1 MGLVYG
7 FGGMRDHEREIS
19 FRPRL
24 PAEWEGLR
32 FRLELRGQRM
42 EVDMD
47 REGTSYRLLEGPGLL
62 LFHEDEEFRLTP
74 DAPARFPAP
83 CE

>member
-1 MGLVYG
+1 MALVYG

-24 PAEWEGLR
+24 PADWEGLR
-32 FRLELRGQRM
+32 FRIEIRGQRM

-47 REGTSYRLLEGPGLL
+47 REGTSYRLLEGSGLL
-62 LFHEDEEFRLTP
+62 LRHEDEEFRLLP
-74 DAPARFPAP
+74 DAPARFPATAG
-83 CE
+83 